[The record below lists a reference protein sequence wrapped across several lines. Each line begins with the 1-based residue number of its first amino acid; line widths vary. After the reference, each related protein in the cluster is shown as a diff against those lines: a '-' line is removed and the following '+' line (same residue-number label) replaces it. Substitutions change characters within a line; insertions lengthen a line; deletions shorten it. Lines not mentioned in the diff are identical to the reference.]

1 MNSESREFSA
11 RLLVFLSAAF
21 VIHMLVNKLM
31 SIPLFQHQILV
42 SYAINTALA
51 VGIFWGLTSLKKK
64 YNNQIGFLFLASS
77 IVKFLVFFLVFYGP
91 YKADGEIVLLEFTSF
106 FIPYTIC
113 LVLETFFLIKHLNK
127 T

>member
-31 SIPLFQHQILV
+31 SVPLFQHQILV

-51 VGIFWGLTSLKKK
+51 VGVFWGLTSLKKK
-64 YNNQIGFLFLASS
+64 YNNQIAFLFLASS

-113 LVLETFFLIKHLNK
+113 LALETFFLSKHLNK

>member
-51 VGIFWGLTSLKKK
+51 VGVFWGLTSLKKK

>member
-11 RLLVFLSAAF
+11 RVLVFLSATFAIHIF
-21 VIHMLVNKLM
+21 VNRLM
-31 SIPLFQHQILV
+31 FVPVFQHQILA

-64 YNNQIGFLFLASS
+64 YNNQIAFLFLASS

-113 LVLETFFLIKHLNK
+113 LALETFFLSKHLNK

>member
-51 VGIFWGLTSLKKK
+51 AGIFWGLTSLKKK

-113 LVLETFFLIKHLNK
+113 LVLETFFLSKHLNK

>member
-51 VGIFWGLTSLKKK
+51 VGVFWGLTSLKKK

-106 FIPYTIC
+106 FVPYTIC
-113 LVLETFFLIKHLNK
+113 LVLETFFLSKHLNK

>member
-11 RLLVFLSAAF
+11 RMLVFLSAAF
-21 VIHMLVNKLM
+21 AIHIFVNTLT
-31 SIPLFQHQILV
+31 SVPVFQHQILA

-51 VGIFWGLTSLKKK
+51 IGIFWGLTSLKKK
-64 YNNQIGFLFLASS
+64 YNKQIGFLFLASS
-77 IVKFLVFFLVFYGP
+77 IVKFLVFFLIFYGP
-91 YKADGEIVLLEFTSF
+91 YIADGEIVLLEFTSF

-113 LVLETFFLIKHLNK
+113 LALETFFLSKHLNK

>member
-11 RLLVFLSAAF
+11 RLLVFLSVAF
-21 VIHMLVNKLM
+21 AIHMLVNKLM
-31 SIPLFQHQILV
+31 SIPLFQHQILI
-42 SYAINTALA
+42 SYAVNTALA
-51 VGIFWGLTSLKKK
+51 VGVFWGLTSLKKK
-64 YNNQIGFLFLASS
+64 YNNQIGFLYLASS
-77 IVKFLVFFLVFYGP
+77 IVKFSVFFLVFYGP

-113 LVLETFFLIKHLNK
+113 LVLETFFLSKHLNK

>member
-1 MNSESREFSA
+1 MNSESREFSV
-11 RLLVFLSAAF
+11 RVLVFLSATFA
-21 VIHMLVNKLM
+21 IHMLVNTLM
-31 SIPLFQHQILV
+31 SVPIFQHQILA

-64 YNNQIGFLFLASS
+64 HNNHIGFLFLASS
-77 IVKFLVFFLVFYGP
+77 IVKFLVFFLIFYGP

-113 LVLETFFLIKHLNK
+113 LVLETFFLSKHLNK

>member
-11 RLLVFLSAAF
+11 RVLVFLSAAF
-21 VIHMLVNKLM
+21 AIHMLVNKLM

-51 VGIFWGLTSLKKK
+51 AGIFWGLTSLKKK
-64 YNNQIGFLFLASS
+64 YNNQIGFLYLASS
-77 IVKFLVFFLVFYGP
+77 IVKFSVFFLVFYGP

-106 FIPYTIC
+106 FIPYTIGKSFYC
-113 LVLETFFLIKHLNK
+113 V
-127 T
+127 

>member
-31 SIPLFQHQILV
+31 SIPLFQHQILA
-42 SYAINTALA
+42 SYAINITLA
-51 VGIFWGLTSLKKK
+51 VVIFWCLTSLKKK
-64 YNNQIGFLFLASS
+64 YKNQIGFLFLASS
-77 IVKFLVFFLVFYGP
+77 IIKFLVFFLIFYGP
-91 YKADGEIVLLEFTSF
+91 YISDGEIVLLEFTSF

>member
-11 RLLVFLSAAF
+11 RLLVFLSAVF

-42 SYAINTALA
+42 SYATNTVLA

-91 YKADGEIVLLEFTSF
+91 YKADGEIVLLEYISF

-113 LVLETFFLIKHLNK
+113 LVLETFFLSKHLNK

>member
-11 RLLVFLSAAF
+11 RLLVFFFFSFA
-21 VIHMLVNKLM
+21 IHMLVNKLM
-31 SIPLFQHQILV
+31 SIPLFQHQILI
-42 SYAINTALA
+42 SYAVNTALA
-51 VGIFWGLTSLKKK
+51 VGVFWGLTSLKKK
-64 YNNQIGFLFLASS
+64 YNNQIGFLYLASS
-77 IVKFLVFFLVFYGP
+77 IVKFSVFFLVFYGP

-113 LVLETFFLIKHLNK
+113 LVLETFFLSKHLNK

>member
-1 MNSESREFSA
+1 MNSESRGFSA
-11 RLLVFLSAAF
+11 RLLVFLSVVFA
-21 VIHMLVNKLM
+21 IHMLVNKLM

-64 YNNQIGFLFLASS
+64 YNNQIGFLYLASS
-77 IVKFLVFFLVFYGP
+77 IVKFSVFFLVFYGP

-113 LVLETFFLIKHLNK
+113 LVLETFFLSKHLNK

>member
-11 RLLVFLSAAF
+11 RLLVFLSVAF
-21 VIHMLVNKLM
+21 AIHMLVNKLM

-51 VGIFWGLTSLKKK
+51 AGIFWGLTSLKKK
-64 YNNQIGFLFLASS
+64 YNTQIGFLFLASS

-113 LVLETFFLIKHLNK
+113 LVLETFFLSKHLNK

>member
-51 VGIFWGLTSLKKK
+51 VGIFWGLTSLKKR

-113 LVLETFFLIKHLNK
+113 LVLETFFLSKHLNK

>member
-11 RLLVFLSAAF
+11 RLLVFLSAVF

-51 VGIFWGLTSLKKK
+51 VGVFWGLTSLKKK

-113 LVLETFFLIKHLNK
+113 LVLETFFLSKHLNK

>member
-11 RLLVFLSAAF
+11 RVLVFLSAAF

-51 VGIFWGLTSLKKK
+51 VGVFWGLTSLKKK

-113 LVLETFFLIKHLNK
+113 LVLETFFLSKHLNK

>member
-51 VGIFWGLTSLKKK
+51 VGVFWGLTSLKKK
-64 YNNQIGFLFLASS
+64 YNNQIGFLYLASS
-77 IVKFLVFFLVFYGP
+77 IVKFSVFFLVFYGP

-113 LVLETFFLIKHLNK
+113 LVLETFFLSKHLNK

>member
-21 VIHMLVNKLM
+21 AIHVLVNTLM
-31 SIPLFQHQILV
+31 SVPVFQHQILA

-77 IVKFLVFFLVFYGP
+77 IVKFLVFFLIFYGP

-113 LVLETFFLIKHLNK
+113 LVLETFFLSKHLNK

>member
-113 LVLETFFLIKHLNK
+113 LVLETFFLSKHLNK

>member
-11 RLLVFLSAAF
+11 RLLVFLSVAF
-21 VIHMLVNKLM
+21 AIHMLVNKLM

-51 VGIFWGLTSLKKK
+51 AGIFWGLTSLKKK
-64 YNNQIGFLFLASS
+64 YNNQIGFLYLASS
-77 IVKFLVFFLVFYGP
+77 IVKFSVFFLVFYGP

-113 LVLETFFLIKHLNK
+113 LVLETFFLSKHLNK

>member
-11 RLLVFLSAAF
+11 RMLVFLSAAF
-21 VIHMLVNKLM
+21 AIHIFVNTLM
-31 SIPLFQHQILV
+31 SVPVFQHQILA
-42 SYAINTALA
+42 SYVINTTLA
-51 VGIFWGLTSLKKK
+51 IGIFWGLTSLKKK
-64 YNNQIGFLFLASS
+64 YNKQIGFLFLASS
-77 IVKFLVFFLVFYGP
+77 IVKFLVFFLILYGP

-113 LVLETFFLIKHLNK
+113 LALETFFLSKHLNK

>member
-11 RLLVFLSAAF
+11 RLLVFLSAVF

-42 SYAINTALA
+42 SYATNTVLA

-113 LVLETFFLIKHLNK
+113 LVLETFFLSKHLNK

>member
-42 SYAINTALA
+42 SYVINTALA
-51 VGIFWGLTSLKKK
+51 VGVFWGLTSLKKK

-77 IVKFLVFFLVFYGP
+77 IVKFSVFFLVFYGP

-113 LVLETFFLIKHLNK
+113 LVLETFFLSKHLNK

>member
-51 VGIFWGLTSLKKK
+51 VGVFWGLTSLKKK

-91 YKADGEIVLLEFTSF
+91 YKADGEIVLSEFTSF
-106 FIPYTIC
+106 FVPYSIC
-113 LVLETFFLIKHLNK
+113 LVLETFFLSKHLNK